1 MVDNAFQRDIDI
13 VELAAYLAVEMIVPR
28 GGTVVPHV
36 ALVEYAL
43 DKSVV
48 CQLVQ
53 VAVDRSQADSGHLLP
68 GLRENPFGCGV
79 RIGAPH
85 NFKDRFSLRTVAH

>member
-28 GGTVVPHV
+28 GGTIVPHM
-36 ALVEYAL
+36 ALAKNPL

-48 CQLVQ
+48 RQLVQ
-53 VAVDRSQADSGHLLP
+53 VAVDRPQADSGHLLP